1 MEGSQITTQLDLEQR
16 LAARRA
22 IEAGHHKGRRAH
34 GHGDFMLTHDRVT
47 GFMLR
52 AVLRATGLYQR
63 GVANALRVELRH
75 LRLEFRNLPPS
86 LIGFRI
92 LHLAD
97 LHIDGMEGLAEILAH
112 QLAGLPVDLCVLTG
126 DYRFEMYGPCH
137 RVYPRMRQVLSAIQ
151 TRNGVVG
158 ILGNH
163 DCAEIAVELEK
174 AGVRMLIN
182 ETIAVGPA
190 DARLWVIG
198 VDDAHYY
205 GCDDLA
211 QALEVVPRDAF
222 RVLLAHTPEMFYEA
236 ANAGIDLYLTG
247 HTHGGQICLPWI
259 GPLIMNAECPRDY
272 TRGHWQHGGMQG
284 YTSTGVGCSMLPV
297 RYGCPPEIAVIE
309 LAQGQDSTRRQ
320 EGLAGR

>member
-1 MEGSQITTQLDLEQR
+1 MKRGVEPGLEITTRPDLEVR

-34 GHGDFMLTHDRVT
+34 GHGDFMLAHDRVA
-47 GFMLR
+47 GF
-52 AVLRATGLYQR
+52 VLRTILLVTGLYHR
-63 GVANALRVELRH
+63 GVANALRLELRH
-75 LRLEFRNLPPS
+75 LRLEFTDLPPS
-86 LIGFRI
+86 LTGFRI

-97 LHIDGMEGLAEILAH
+97 LHIDGVDGLTEILVE

-126 DYRFEMYGPCH
+126 DYRFEVYGPCH

-151 TRNGVVG
+151 ARYGVVG

-163 DCAEIAVELEK
+163 DCADIAVELEK

-182 ETIAVGPA
+182 EAVAAGP
-190 DARLWVIG
+190 DDDSLWIIG

-211 QALEVVPRDAF
+211 QALEGVPGDAF
-222 RVLLAHTPEMFYEA
+222 RLLLAHTPEMFDEA
-236 ANAGIDLYLTG
+236 AKAGIDLYLTG

-259 GPLIMNAECPRDY
+259 GPLVINAACPREY
-272 TRGHWQHGGMQG
+272 TRGHWQHGAMQG
-284 YTSTGVGCSMLPV
+284 YTSTGAGSSMLPV
-297 RYGCPPEIAVIE
+297 RFGCPPEITVIE
-309 LAQGQDSTRRQ
+309 LVQSQTS
-320 EGLAGR
+320 